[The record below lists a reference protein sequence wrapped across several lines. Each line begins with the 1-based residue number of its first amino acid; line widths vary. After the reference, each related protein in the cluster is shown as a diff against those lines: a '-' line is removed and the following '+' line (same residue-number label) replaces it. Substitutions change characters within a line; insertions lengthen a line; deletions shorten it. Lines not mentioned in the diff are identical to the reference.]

1 MNAAYWD
8 QSIKVT
14 VHFAS
19 RGDGAIMVWSS
30 PGADRRSPQAES
42 RAPARLLFRYGSV
55 KTCSAARRTS
65 GAVAAGICGDRGG
78 CGGRHGMGAS
88 GAPKPA
94 RDRRAMLRA
103 PGRCFLWHPRPA
115 TAEVLLRHL
124 SGSVIRG
131 CDRQILTLNDA
142 VP

>member
-42 RAPARLLFRYGSV
+42 RAPARLLFRYGSA
-55 KTCSAARRTS
+55 KTCSARSTVVRLRWASRS
-65 GAVAAGICGDRGG
+65 G
-78 CGGRHGMGAS
+78 
-88 GAPKPA
+88 
-94 RDRRAMLRA
+94 
-103 PGRCFLWHPRPA
+103 
-115 TAEVLLRHL
+115 
-124 SGSVIRG
+124 
-131 CDRQILTLNDA
+131 
-142 VP
+142 